1 MQNSQFDRLLKL
13 AKRTGD
19 RIIVTGNDGE
29 EPVVL
34 LPLAEYESLLDIRTF
49 RKEEETVG
57 NEARINGYVEKFDAG
72 VEPSLDL
79 EDGEADFDPIALE
92 RQVMA
97 AMAPEEPEVV
107 PYESERS
114 VQAPAFSPEPQESLR
129 EEASEANLP
138 RKPIAR
144 KGPVGGD
151 GEERFYL
158 EAV

>member
-49 RKEEETVG
+49 RTDRTDERLEKRDFAEIKEYDAVEE
-57 NEARINGYVEKFDAG
+57 D
-72 VEPSLDL
+72 
-79 EDGEADFDPIALE
+79 ADFDPVALE

-97 AMAPEEPEVV
+97 AMAPAEEPEVV
-107 PYESERS
+107 PFEPEK
-114 VQAPAFSPEPQESLR
+114 APVMAPFSPEPQESLR
-129 EEASEANLP
+129 EEASEAP
-138 RKPIAR
+138 AVRKPISR
-144 KGPVGGD
+144 KGPQEGD